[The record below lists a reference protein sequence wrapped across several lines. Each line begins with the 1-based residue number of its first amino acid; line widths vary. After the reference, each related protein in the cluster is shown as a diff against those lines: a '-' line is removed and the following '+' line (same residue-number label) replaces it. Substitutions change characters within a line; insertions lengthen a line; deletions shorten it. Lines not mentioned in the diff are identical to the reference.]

1 MTQGV
6 TFTPTPE
13 QRNQVEVL
21 AGFGLPQHQ
30 IAVLL
35 GCDPKTLRKYFE
47 MELSVGDAKATAKIA
62 QTLYNKAVGGDTA
75 SLIFWL
81 KARAGWREKHDVE
94 VTGKDGQPLAPMV
107 VTYCWAGQ
115 AEVATVASTEVVIE
129 HDGDAPHHQRE
140 IGFTEARLG
149 PAPDKNVVSSGVE
162 GDSR

>member
-6 TFTPTPE
+6 TFSPTPE

-21 AGFGLPQHQ
+21 AGFGLPQTQ

-35 GCDPKTLRKYFE
+35 GCDPKTLRKHFE
-47 MELSVGDAKATAKIA
+47 SELAVGDAKATAKIA

-94 VTGKDGQPLAPMV
+94 VSGKDGKPIEPMV
-107 VTYCWAGQ
+107 VKFCWADQ
-115 AEVATVASTEVVIE
+115 PKAAPVAKTDRVIE
-129 HDGDAPHHQRE
+129 HDG
-140 IGFTEARLG
+140 G
-149 PAPDKNVVSSGVE
+149 PARRQSTLEEDVVSSALE
-162 GDSR
+162 DHSR